1 MTRTGPLLGA
11 ATLFFL
17 LASSVERVFPQQ
29 DYGNR
34 LGYNRGGEVAFR
46 PQGPWVDTGALD
58 LAVKKRYLPQELY
71 QEYRWKT
78 WEYTNYT
85 KRRYLHY
92 VDPFHEGD
100 YFYDFYGNFLTKG
113 WLIYDW
119 TEERPRTSEGSRILQ
134 RPEYA
139 GIFGN
144 LVIASDLKGQYAYS
158 ITIGDKIFTTLTP
171 MTFRKAVFNGIQVD
185 FRSDDLSVTGLSSRI
200 SAPGFITDPNPA
212 SFNSYTNLL
221 GGRATVNL
229 GDHVTVGGTLVNAH
243 TGRATLESFKG
254 NLFKGALTARQLED
268 QIESIVIRL
277 SDDSPADAEG
287 GAVLLAESMEIT
299 TVLGERDTVFTGGA
313 INSLLA
319 EKYRT
324 LAERPPPFPRRE
336 GGVFREGVRVADGS
350 EQILL
355 RYDLNLLAEAIGDVD
370 IANQIKGVRF
380 RLVLVNDYKVE
391 ITSDAQTNAEAQPV
405 FLLVAQAEGNVK
417 NGSNRT
423 EVVFDYGLPT
433 ANQVVGLT
441 VEVRDLM
448 GFDLYTEFDVNH
460 RYRQYPNRRLET
472 HAAASG
478 LVGDE
483 AAAAWMINLAKV
495 AHPWFFFAEGF
506 YMEAEYNTSPFIVD
520 GFGRVDYEDPTRNIY
535 DFVDDNDDQDRLPD
549 QKRLFQDPRTGLERG
564 AEGRSAKGFA
574 DDAVFPGWDENNDF
588 ISDFNQND
596 NLFQRNKFPDY
607 DEPFLRYASDRPEF
621 LFGMDLNNNGWVD
634 RFENDNEPDYPY
646 KRDHKGYNI
655 YFGVDLTPHV
665 KLTAGQVRQSLISDD
680 RTNRT
685 TYGLFAFEKNYAG
698 IGKIRLFD
706 LFKKAKDDIQ
716 DDLFQ
721 WIQLP
726 GAPGSP
732 RSIAD
737 PLFAEDAWINTA
749 YAEVERRSDV
759 GVRSVNKL
767 KYETVRPRR
776 DGSRLGAARDTRFFG
791 LINKVDYLYQLGRL
805 SIQPKFKSEL
815 LKDNTPYSVASAERE
830 SWSGLFFLVF
840 KFPLMTKTTIETG
853 FEQEFFQDMVTDE
866 KSLGQ
871 GAPTGDL
878 RNTVVAAQLT
888 NRGEYLGYRLI
899 TQLGVSLNHSSLEI
913 AARNRKTRTGNFVY
927 ATVYAGLE

>member
-1 MTRTGPLLGA
+1 M
-11 ATLFFL
+11 
-17 LASSVERVFPQQ
+17 
-29 DYGNR
+29 
-34 LGYNRGGEVAFR
+34 AFR

-58 LAVKKRYLPQELY
+58 LAVKKKYLPQELY

-78 WEYTNYT
+78 WEYTNYAS
-85 KRRYLHY
+85 RPYLRY
-92 VDPFHEGD
+92 VDPFYEGD

-119 TEERPRTSEGSRILQ
+119 TEERPRSSEGSRILQ
-134 RPEYA
+134 RSEYA

-158 ITIGDKIFTTLTP
+158 VTIGDEIFTTLTP

-185 FRSDDLSVTGLSSRI
+185 FRSNYLSVTGLSSRI

-229 GDHVTVGGTLVNAH
+229 GDHITVGGTLVNAH
-243 TGRATLESFKG
+243 TGRVTLESFKG
-254 NLFKGALTARQLED
+254 NLFKGALTSRQLED

-287 GAVLLAESMEIT
+287 GAVLLAESIEIT
-299 TVLGERDTVFTGGA
+299 TMLGERDTVFTGGV

-319 EKYRT
+319 EKYRP
-324 LAERPPPFPRRE
+324 LAEQPPPFPHRE
-336 GGVFREGVRVADGS
+336 GGIFREGVRVADGS

-355 RYDLNLLAEAIGDVD
+355 RYDLNLLAEAVGDVD

-391 ITSDAQTNAEAQPV
+391 ITSNAQTNAEAQPV

-423 EVVFDYGLPT
+423 EVIFDYGLPT

-520 GFGRVDYEDPTRNIY
+520 GFRPGRLRRPDEEYL
-535 DFVDDNDDQDRLPD
+535 RLRGR
-549 QKRLFQDPRTGLERG
+549 QRTIRTGCRTRSG
-564 AEGRSAKGFA
+564 SFKTPGPASKGGRKADRRKGSPTTPS
-574 DDAVFPGWDENNDF
+574 FPVGMKTT
-588 ISDFNQND
+588 ILSPTSTRTTTC
-596 NLFQRNKFPDY
+596 FQRNNFPDY

-634 RFENDNEPDYPY
+634 RFENDHEPDYPY

-685 TYGLFAFEKNYAG
+685 TYGLFAFEKNYAE

-706 LFKKAKDDIQ
+706 MFKKAKDDIQ

-726 GAPGSP
+726 GAPGSY
-732 RSIAD
+732 RSIED
-737 PLFAEDAWINTA
+737 LLFAEDAWINTA

-776 DGSRLGAARDTRFFG
+776 DGSHLGAARDTRFFG

-815 LKDNTPYSVASAERE
+815 LKDNTPYSMASAERE

-840 KFPLMTKTTIETG
+840 KFPLMRKTTIETG
-853 FEQEFFQDMVTDE
+853 LEQEFFQDMVADE
-866 KSLGQ
+866 ESLDQ

-888 NRGEYLGYRLI
+888 NRGEYLGYRLT
-899 TQLGVSLNHSSLEI
+899 TQLGVSFNHSSLEI
-913 AARNRKTRTGNFVY
+913 AARNRRTQTGNFVY